1 MLSRTN
7 QAMQTVLTLL
17 KPRVWAL
24 KHRVQRQRLE
34 GRAWVRILLAVI
46 SFLFWAGIFAVFYRV
61 LHYFQG
67 VEGFGDILARKLL
80 SMVLL
85 TVFSIL
91 IFSSILTALSTLY
104 LSRDLPLITAAPVS
118 AEKVFLARWLE
129 STFDSSW
136 MLFMFSLPVFFA
148 YALVYSAGID
158 FYLVLAGSL
167 LPFCLLASAIGTLIV
182 LVLVVSLPAN
192 RMRDIFVLFS
202 MVLVILLYFA
212 FRFMRPE
219 RLVDPTG
226 LATLAIY
233 LSSLEAPGSPFLP
246 TTWMLETL
254 WPVLT
259 GRGGTPL
266 FYLGLSITGA
276 LSIIFL
282 ETKLARIFYFKGI
295 SKAQV
300 ARRSLRG
307 RKRAFRKELTRFL
320 PVSGQAG
327 ALLLKDIKTF
337 FRDNTQ
343 WSQLFL
349 LAALIVVYLYNFTV
363 LPIEKAPIKAF
374 YLQNILSFLNMG
386 LAGFVLAAMAVRFVF
401 PAVSTE
407 GQAFW
412 VIRSAPVPVK
422 TFLWVKFW
430 TYLVPL
436 LILSEILVVISNKLL
451 SVTPFMMGL
460 STITVFFM
468 VFGITA
474 MGVGLG
480 AAYPNFRIENMAQM
494 ATGFGGMLFMVLCM
508 GFIGSVIVLE
518 AGPVYTIFMARLRGE
533 AIPLVHWIW
542 ITLSFALVAA
552 INVLAVFWPMRLG
565 TESLS
570 RLEE

>member
-1 MLSRTN
+1 M
-7 QAMQTVLTLL
+7 
-17 KPRVWAL
+17 
-24 KHRVQRQRLE
+24 
-34 GRAWVRILLAVI
+34 RIFLAVI

-85 TVFSIL
+85 TFFSIL

-104 LSRDLPLITAAPVS
+104 LSKDLPLITAAPVS

-148 YALVYSAGID
+148 YALVYNAGLY

-182 LVLVVSLPAN
+182 LVLVVSFPAN
-192 RMRDIFVLFS
+192 RMRDIFVLLS

-246 TTWMLETL
+246 TTWILETL

-266 FYLGLSITGA
+266 FYLGFSITGA
-276 LSIIFL
+276 LSIVFL

-300 ARRSLRG
+300 ARRTPGG
-307 RKRAFRKELTRFL
+307 RKRAFGVYRKQPLL
-320 PVSGQAG
+320 ISGKAG
-327 ALLLKDIKTF
+327 ALLSKDIKTF

-349 LAALIVVYLYNFTV
+349 LGALIVIYLYNFKV
-363 LPIEKAPIKAF
+363 LPIDKAPIKAF

-436 LILSEILVVISNKLL
+436 LILSEILVVLSNKLL

-480 AAYPNFRIENMAQM
+480 AAYPNFRLENMARM

-518 AGPVYTIFMARLRGE
+518 AGSVYTIFMARLRGE

>member
-1 MLSRTN
+1 
-7 QAMQTVLTLL
+7 MQTVLTLL
-17 KPRVWAL
+17 KPRIWAFR
-24 KHRVQRQRLE
+24 HRLFQGRLE
-34 GRAWVRILLAVI
+34 GRAWVRILLALI

-85 TVFSIL
+85 TFFSIL
-91 IFSSILTALSTLY
+91 LFSSILTALSTLY
-104 LSRDLPLITAAPVS
+104 LSKDLPLIHAAPVTV
-118 AEKVFLARWLE
+118 EKVFLARWIE

-136 MLFMFSLPVFFA
+136 MLFLFGLPVFLA
-148 YALVYSAGID
+148 YALVYNAGAS
-158 FYLVLAGSL
+158 FYLILGGSF

-182 LVLVVSLPAN
+182 LLLVVSLPAN
-192 RMRDIFVLFS
+192 RMRDIFVLLS
-202 MVLVILLYFA
+202 IVLVILLYFL

-219 RLVDPTG
+219 RLVDPSA
-226 LATLAIY
+226 LATMAGY
-233 LSSLEAPGSPFLP
+233 LRSLEAPGSPLLP
-246 TTWMLETL
+246 TTWILETL

-259 GRGGTPL
+259 GNSGAPF
-266 FYLGLSITGA
+266 FYLGLSTTGA
-276 LSIIFL
+276 LSMVFL
-282 ETKLARIFYFKGI
+282 EVKLARMFYFKGV

-300 ARRSLRG
+300 TPRALGKRKKLFRNYRRLRV
-307 RKRAFRKELTRFL
+307 
-320 PVSGQAG
+320 PISGKAG
-327 ALLLKDIKTF
+327 ALLSKDIKIF

-349 LAALIVVYLYNFTV
+349 LVALIVVYLYNFKV
-363 LPIEKAPIKAF
+363 LPIDKAPIKTF
-374 YLQNILSFLNMG
+374 YLQNILSFLNIG
-386 LAGFVLAAMAVRFVF
+386 LAGFVLSAVAVRFVF
-401 PAVSTE
+401 PAVSIE

-412 VIRSAPVPVK
+412 VIRSAPIPLK

-430 TYLVPL
+430 TYMGPL
-436 LILSEILVVISNKLL
+436 LILSEILVILSNKLL

-480 AAYPNFRIENMAQM
+480 AAYPNFRLENMAQV
-494 ATGFGGMLFMVLCM
+494 ATGFGGMLFMFLCM
-508 GFIGSVIVLE
+508 GFVGSVIVLE
-518 AGPVYTIFMARLRGE
+518 AGSVYTIFMARLRGE
-533 AIPLVHWIW
+533 VIPLVRWMW

-565 TESLS
+565 VERLS
-570 RLEE
+570 HLKE